1 MGNKNNEEL
10 LICHI
15 NMMIDSLNDAGNV
28 SDGYHT
34 FDELYYHRA
43 VLFSVICKLFKDL
56 SWKSKKHHDGSMYD
70 KNFIVG
76 INTPMGQY
84 TYHYSLDL
92 WYMFDVKELDN
103 APEYDGHSP
112 SDVIRL
118 FSLFKMDWRLYL

>member
-1 MGNKNNEEL
+1 MDNENKEEL
-10 LICHI
+10 LISHI
-15 NMMIDSLNDAGNV
+15 NRIISTLNNTGNI

-43 VLFSVICKLFKDL
+43 VLFSVICKSFKAL

-76 INTPMGQY
+76 IETPMGQY

-92 WYMFDVKELDN
+92 WDMFDVKELES
-103 APEYDGHSP
+103 APEYDGYLP
-112 SDVIRL
+112 SDIIRL
-118 FSLFKMDWRLYL
+118 FSLFDKDRR